1 MTKLTFRILSFS
13 QRLFISVILLFIA
26 FAVCFMIFQYQ
37 REKSFKTELLNTQLQ
52 NYNIQLYDYLTDSGR
67 LDMDSLQKY
76 VERHLIPNL
85 RVTIIQPDGKVIYDN
100 SSDKWEQFPN
110 HASRKEIQNA
120 LMQGSGYAISRR
132 SESIQGEE
140 YFYSAHYFPSHRL
153 IIRSA
158 FLTTSV

>member
-85 RVTIIQPDGKVIYDN
+85 RVTIIQPDGK
-100 SSDKWEQFPN
+100 SSMTIPATSGNNFPTMLPEK
-110 HASRKEIQNA
+110 RYR
-120 LMQGSGYAISRR
+120 M
-132 SESIQGEE
+132 
-140 YFYSAHYFPSHRL
+140 P
-153 IIRSA
+153 
-158 FLTTSV
+158 

>member
-1 MTKLTFRILSFS
+1 MTI
-13 QRLFISVILLFIA
+13 
-26 FAVCFMIFQYQ
+26 Y
-37 REKSFKTELLNTQLQ
+37 
-52 NYNIQLYDYLTDSGR
+52 SGR

-158 FLTTSV
+158 LPYNLSLTEHLKADSNYIWFTLVVLVHTGSQSDIGHSFLPFHQQTGDVHHQATTVCHESRPERTD